1 MRPLAVA
8 LTGSIAAGKS
18 EALQAFAR
26 HGAATVSSD
35 ALVHELYRDDAE
47 LQAAL
52 RDRWGDAVFAD
63 GEVDR
68 AAIGR
73 IVFADR
79 DELAWL
85 EAELH
90 PRVRAATAD
99 WLARQTAEVAVAEI
113 PLLFET
119 GGESRFDK
127 VVVITAPAEVR
138 IRAPRGARRPRG
150 AARARGREG
159 APRRFRV
166 RQRRH
171 ARGSRRVRRGSPRG
185 ADGALRRWLAA
196 VAVVAAAIGVFFY
209 LQKTEPAWYARLWY
223 PLQYDNIVRQYA
235 HEQQLDPALLAAV
248 IETESKFDADARSS
262 AGAVGLCS

>member
-8 LTGSIAAGKS
+8 LTGGIAAGKS

-26 HGAATVSSD
+26 HGAATISSD
-35 ALVHELYRDDAE
+35 EVVHELYRDDEE

-52 RDRWGDAVFAD
+52 RDRWGDGVFSA

-85 EAELH
+85 EGELH

-127 VVVITAPAEVR
+127 VVVITAPSE
-138 IRAPRGARRPRG
+138 
-150 AARARGREG
+150 
-159 APRRFRV
+159 
-166 RQRRH
+166 
-171 ARGSRRVRRGSPRG
+171 
-185 ADGALRRWLAA
+185 LR
-196 VAVVAAAIGVFFY
+196 
-209 LQKTEPAWYARLWY
+209 
-223 PLQYDNIVRQYA
+223 
-235 HEQQLDPALLAAV
+235 
-248 IETESKFDADARSS
+248 DARQ
-262 AGAVGLCS
+262 GAMPDDRETRLIDDEEKLKRADYAYVNTGSLDDLDAFVKSVVDDLVAPGEVPGACPARPEDE